1 MEQRKQI
8 LSGLKEIAAYLR
20 IGVRAV
26 RKEIQEHGLP
36 VRMVAGCYTTTPTL
50 LENWISDGAE
60 S

>member
-1 MEQRKQI
+1 MDQRKQV

-26 RKEIQEHGLP
+26 RREIRDHGLP
-36 VRMVAGCYTTTPTL
+36 VRIVAGCYTTTPSL
-50 LENWISDGAE
+50 LESWISDGAE